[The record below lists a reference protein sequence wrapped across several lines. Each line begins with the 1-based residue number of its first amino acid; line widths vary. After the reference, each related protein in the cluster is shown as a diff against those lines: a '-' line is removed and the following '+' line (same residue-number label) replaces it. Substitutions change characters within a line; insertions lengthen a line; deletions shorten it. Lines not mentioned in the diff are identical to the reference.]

1 MEQHE
6 VKRSNDKRKI
16 NIFLIFLLC
25 SFLAWL
31 VSKLSETYVDR
42 TTFDLENV
50 NVPDSLL
57 LADNTIKNV
66 DVRLRASGFQF
77 LGLNYNRKNIRID
90 LSAMTQNQ
98 SNFYITQLDF
108 RKQIESQLSAS
119 MTLMEIDRDTL
130 LLDFYKLES
139 KEVPVSPNINLN
151 PAQNYL
157 VEGKL
162 AIEPA
167 LIYITGPKKELD
179 LVNSVS
185 TSEVELNE
193 ISEDFSIL
201 VELVLPE
208 DLKNSEL
215 SEEKVRISGN
225 VYRFSEKVIKIP
237 VEVINLPEG
246 TQIKTFPST
255 LEVLCKARIDRLKDI
270 GPSDFKIVANFQEQQ
285 EQRDKNKNLQVSLI
299 EEPSDVYSVQ
309 LLKNEVEFIL
319 KRQ

>member
-1 MEQHE
+1 MEQKE

-31 VSKLSETYVDR
+31 VSRLSETYVDR
-42 TTFDLENV
+42 TTFDLEYI

-57 LADNTIKNV
+57 LADNSFKNA

-77 LGLNYNRKNIRID
+77 LGFNYNSKKIEVD
-90 LSAMTQNQ
+90 LSNMVNNQ
-98 SNFYITQLDF
+98 SKFYVTQLDF
-108 RKQIESQLSAS
+108 KKQIESQLSGS
-119 MTLMEIDRDTL
+119 ITLLEVDRDTL
-130 LLDFYKLES
+130 FLDFYKVEL
-139 KEVPVSPNINLN
+139 KEVPISPNISLN

-157 VEGKL
+157 VDGKL
-162 AIEPA
+162 KLEPS
-167 LIYITGPKKELD
+167 LISISGPKKELD

-193 ISEDFSIL
+193 ITEDFSII
-201 VELVLPE
+201 VDLVLPE
-208 DLKNSEL
+208 ELKNLVL
-215 SEEKVRISGN
+215 SEKKVRISGN
-225 VYRFSEKVIKIP
+225 VFRFSEKLIEIP

-255 LEVLCKARIDRLKDI
+255 IAVLCKARIDRLKDI
-270 GPSDFKIVANFQEQQ
+270 SPAEFKVVANFKD
-285 EQRDKNKNLQVSLI
+285 QRGENQNLQVSLI
-299 EEPSDVYSVQ
+299 EKPNEVYSVQ
-309 LLKNEVEFIL
+309 LMKNEVEFIL

>member
-1 MEQHE
+1 MEQKE

-31 VSKLSETYVDR
+31 VSRLSETYVDR
-42 TTFDLENV
+42 TTFDLEYI

-57 LADNTIKNV
+57 LADNSFKNA

-77 LGLNYNRKNIRID
+77 LGFNYNSKKIEVD
-90 LSAMTQNQ
+90 LSNMVNNQ
-98 SNFYITQLDF
+98 SKFYVTQLDF
-108 RKQIESQLSAS
+108 KKQIESQLSGS
-119 MTLMEIDRDTL
+119 ITLLEVDRDTL
-130 LLDFYKLES
+130 FLDFYKVEL
-139 KEVPVSPNINLN
+139 KEVPIFPNISLN

-157 VEGKL
+157 VDGKL
-162 AIEPA
+162 KLEPS
-167 LIYITGPKKELD
+167 LISISGPKKELD

-193 ISEDFSIL
+193 ITEDFSII
-201 VELVLPE
+201 VDLVLPE
-208 DLKNSEL
+208 ELKNLVL
-215 SEEKVRISGN
+215 SEKKVRISGN
-225 VYRFSEKVIKIP
+225 VFRFSEKLIEIP

-255 LEVLCKARIDRLKDI
+255 ITVLCKARIDRLKDI
-270 GPSDFKIVANFQEQQ
+270 SPAEFKVVANFKD
-285 EQRDKNKNLQVSLI
+285 QRGENQNLQVSLI
-299 EEPSDVYSVQ
+299 EKPNEVYSVQ
-309 LLKNEVEFIL
+309 LMKNEVEFIL

>member
-1 MEQHE
+1 MEKSK

-16 NIFLIFLLC
+16 NIFLIFLVC

-31 VSKLSETYVDR
+31 VSRLSETYVDR
-42 TTFDLENV
+42 TTFDLEYI

-90 LSAMTQNQ
+90 LSAMTIDQ

-130 LLDFYKLES
+130 VLDFYKLES
-139 KEVPVSPNINLN
+139 KEVPVSLNINLN

-157 VEGKL
+157 VDGEL
-162 AIEPA
+162 AIEPE
-167 LIYITGPKKELD
+167 LIFITGPKEELD

-193 ISEDFSIL
+193 ISEDFSIV

-208 DLKNSEL
+208 ELKNSEL
-215 SEEKVRISGN
+215 SEKEVRISGN
-225 VYRFSEKVIKIP
+225 VFRFSEKVIEIP
-237 VEVINLPEG
+237 VEVVNLPEG
-246 TQIKTFPST
+246 TEIKTFPGT

-270 GPSDFKIVANFQEQQ
+270 GPSDFKIVANYQ
-285 EQRDKNKNLQVSLI
+285 EQRDKDKKLQVTLV
-299 EEPSDVYSVQ
+299 EEPGDVYSVQ

>member
-1 MEQHE
+1 MEQKE

-31 VSKLSETYVDR
+31 VSRLSETYVDR
-42 TTFDLENV
+42 TTFDLEYI

-57 LADNTIKNV
+57 LADNSLKNV

-77 LGLNYNRKNIRID
+77 LGFNYNSKKVEVD
-90 LSAMTQNQ
+90 LSNMANNQ
-98 SNFYITQLDF
+98 SKYYVTQLDF
-108 RKQIESQLSAS
+108 RKQIESQLSGS
-119 MTLMEIDRDTL
+119 ITLLEVDRDTL
-130 LLDFYKLES
+130 FLDFYKVEL
-139 KEVPVSPNINLN
+139 KKVPISPNISLN

-157 VEGKL
+157 VDGKL
-162 AIEPA
+162 KLEPS
-167 LIYITGPKKELD
+167 LISISGPKKELD

-193 ISEDFSIL
+193 ITEDFSIV

-208 DLKNSEL
+208 ELKNLVL
-215 SEEKVRISGN
+215 SEKKVKISGN
-225 VYRFSEKVIKIP
+225 VFRFSEKLIEIP

-246 TQIKTFPST
+246 TQIKTFPNT
-255 LEVLCKARIDRLKDI
+255 VAVLCKARIDRLKDI
-270 GPSDFKIVANFQEQQ
+270 SPVEFKVVANFQD
-285 EQRDKNKNLQVSLI
+285 QRGENQNLQVSLI
-299 EEPSDVYSVQ
+299 EKPNDVYSVQ
-309 LLKNEVEFIL
+309 LMRNEVEFIL

>member
-1 MEQHE
+1 MEQNE

-42 TTFDLENV
+42 TTFDLEYI

-57 LADNTIKNV
+57 LSDNAIKNV

-90 LSAMTQNQ
+90 LSAMTNNQ

-130 LLDFYKLES
+130 LLDFYKLET
-139 KEVPVSPNINLN
+139 KEVSVSPNINLN

-157 VEGKL
+157 VDGKL

-167 LIYITGPKKELD
+167 LIFISGPKEELD

-185 TSEVELNE
+185 TSEVELND
-193 ISEDFSIL
+193 ISEDFSIV

-208 DLKNSEL
+208 ELKNSEL
-215 SEEKVRISGN
+215 SEKEVRISGN
-225 VYRFSEKVIKIP
+225 VFRFSEKVIEVP

-270 GPSDFKIVANFQEQQ
+270 SPLDFKIVANFQEQ
-285 EQRDKNKNLQVSLI
+285 RDKNKKLQVSLI
-299 EEPSDVYSVQ
+299 EEPGNVYSVQ